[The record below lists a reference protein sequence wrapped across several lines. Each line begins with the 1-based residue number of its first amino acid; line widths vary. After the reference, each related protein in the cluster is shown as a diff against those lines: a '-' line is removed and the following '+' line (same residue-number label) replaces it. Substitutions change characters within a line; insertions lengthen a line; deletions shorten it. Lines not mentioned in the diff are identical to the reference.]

1 MTAPADQ
8 RIGLTTTIP
17 VEIIFAASK
26 IPCDLNNI
34 FITSPQREAF
44 LAKAEAL
51 GFPRTTCGWIKGIY
65 GVTLEQG
72 IKEVV
77 AVTQGDCSNTHALM
91 EVLQTAGVRI
101 FPFAYPYDRDRY
113 LLTLQIERMMGH
125 FKVNEAQVQEAKEQ
139 LDRVRSKVQ
148 EIDRLTWQDGV
159 ITGKENH
166 LFLVSTSD
174 MNGDWHSFEQEVDR
188 FLAEATAR
196 RPRTD
201 GVRLGYLGVPPIFTD
216 LYDCVEELGARVVF
230 NELQRQFSMP
240 FATDDIVEQYLRYT
254 YPYSFFTRLKDI
266 KEEIS
271 RREIEGLIH
280 YVQSFC
286 FRQVQDIILRQE
298 IKLPILTIE
307 GDRPA
312 PLDARTRLRLES
324 FVEMLG
330 HRGQGWIYE

>member
-1 MTAPADQ
+1 MKQGEKQ

-17 VEIIFAASK
+17 MEVIFAAGK
-26 IPCDLNNI
+26 TPCDLNNC

-51 GFPRTTCGWIKGIY
+51 GFPRNICGWIKGIY
-65 GVTLEQG
+65 GATLAEG
-72 IKEVV
+72 IREVV

-101 FPFAYPYDRDRY
+101 FPFAYPYDGDRH
-113 LLTLQIERMMGH
+113 LLALQIERMMEH
-125 FKVNEAQVQEAKEQ
+125 FTVTEAQVRETKEI
-139 LDRVRSKVQ
+139 LDRVRCKVH
-148 EIDRLTWQDGV
+148 EIDRLTWQEGV
-159 ITGKENH
+159 VTGSENH

-174 MNGDWHSFEQEVDR
+174 MNGDWEVFEGEVDR
-188 FLAEATAR
+188 FLTDTKKR
-196 RPRTD
+196 QPMPD

-216 LYDCVEELGARVVF
+216 LYERVEELGARVVF
-230 NELQRQFSMP
+230 NEIQRQFSMP
-240 FATDDIVEQYLRYT
+240 FETTDIVEQYLLYT
-254 YPYSFFTRLKDI
+254 YPYSIFTRLEDI
-266 KEEIS
+266 T
-271 RREIEGLIH
+271 REIRARRIDGLIH

-298 IKLPILTIE
+298 IKIPILTIE

-324 FVEMLG
+324 FVEMLR
-330 HRGQGWIYE
+330 HRGQDWIYE

>member
-1 MTAPADQ
+1 MNVTADQ

-17 VEIIFAASK
+17 VEIIFAAGK
-26 IPCDLNNI
+26 VPVDLNNR
-34 FITSPQREAF
+34 FITSRRREAL

-65 GVTLEQG
+65 GVTLDEG

-91 EVLQTAGVRI
+91 EVLQTAEVRI
-101 FPFAYPYDRDRY
+101 FPFAYPYDQDRY
-113 LLTLQIERMMGH
+113 LLALQIERMMKH
-125 FKVNEAQVQEAKEQ
+125 FGVGDDEVQEAKEQ
-139 LDRVRSKVQ
+139 LDRVRGKVQ

-159 ITGKENH
+159 VTSSENH

-174 MNGDWHSFEQEVDR
+174 MNGNWRSFEQEVDR
-188 FLAEATAR
+188 FLSEARAR
-196 RPRTD
+196 SPLGN

-216 LYDCVEELGARVVF
+216 LYAYLEELGARVVF

-254 YPYSFFTRLKDI
+254 YPYSFFTRLQDI

-271 RREIEGLIH
+271 RREIAGLIH

-312 PLDARTRLRLES
+312 PLDARTRLRLEG
-324 FVEMLG
+324 FVEMLT
-330 HRGQGWIYE
+330 HRTQGWIYE

>member
-1 MTAPADQ
+1 MITKADQ

-17 VEIIFAASK
+17 VEIIFAAGK
-26 IPCDLNNI
+26 VPVDLNNR
-34 FITSPQREAF
+34 FITSPQREQF
-44 LAKAEAL
+44 LANAEAR

-65 GVTLEQG
+65 GVALNEG

-101 FPFAYPYDRDRY
+101 FPFAYPYDQDRY
-113 LLTLQIERMMGH
+113 LLALQIERMREH
-125 FKVNEAQVQEAKEQ
+125 FGVGEAEVREAKEQ
-139 LDRVRSKVQ
+139 LDRVRYKVQ
-148 EIDRLTWQDGV
+148 EIDCLTWQEGV
-159 ITGKENH
+159 VTGSENH

-174 MNGDWHSFEQEVDR
+174 MNGDWQSFEQEVDR
-188 FLAEATAR
+188 FLAAARAR
-196 RPRTD
+196 RPQAD

-216 LYDCVEELGARVVF
+216 LYDSLENLGARVVF

-240 FATDDIVEQYLRYT
+240 FATNDIVEQYLRYT
-254 YPYSFFTRLKDI
+254 YPYSFFMRLQDI
-266 KEEIS
+266 KEEIR
-271 RREIEGLIH
+271 RRELVGLIH

-312 PLDARTRLRLES
+312 PLDARTRLRLEC
-324 FVEMLG
+324 FVEMLR
-330 HRGQGWIYE
+330 HHTQGWTYE